1 MQQVVHRN
9 ADGELV
15 ISKKLGSRQRG
26 YLVET
31 WHHGHY
37 AAGVATFRRDIDTLA
52 ESLLGPG
59 RARCHAIG
67 PDWDSYH
74 LMSDEPGQC
83 PSAHG
88 RVAPYPP
95 AYEKITKGF
104 RA

>member
-1 MQQVVHRN
+1 MQQVVHGN

-31 WHHGHY
+31 WYHGHY

-67 PDWDSYH
+67 PDWDSCH

-95 AYEKITKGF
+95 AYDKITKGF
-104 RA
+104 GA